1 MLGSPST
8 FLPRALF
15 SDDETESV
23 AETEAHTETGWDMA
37 GGTVKHAQQLPRY
50 PSDSFSSDE
59 EDGPLHWSGFHAQI
73 EALLRTVQKQ
83 PQNAVPDPAQ
93 HCDVQAPEDQEA
105 VHQSAGNNDGARA
118 AASSV
123 DAEDAASV
131 SSAEELL
138 AYMTGDTATRA
149 TTTPDTVK
157 QKAHS
162 EVYGR
167 PLPSWLFDIAIRG
180 DGGGDASGS
189 RKGLLPSTAAQ
200 DAASGHALQSL
211 EHREDP
217 GGRLATV
224 GSARRKKGVP
234 EWLTS
239 PARPQTDSRLGAMEG
254 LPEAIAHTPF
264 KSLIDE
270 IEANL
275 AAGFASKAS
284 TAFLYSDDAPSQ
296 PGNESLQWFTN
307 ELDKAQEEACLCPG
321 SPGSSLDR
329 MTAAG
334 SSGRQL
340 SAEDAGS
347 RTPSRPLHLLQ
358 EELVEQDF
366 VAAITDASDG
376 VSLGGSPA
384 HWGQQDSP
392 AGGLQAAASFS
403 CPAQQVACE
412 YLPEGGGSPT
422 HSSEAGNAS
431 PVPQQESSTPVPS
444 YRILRPSVSPQSSM
458 PPAAEGAS
466 WPIFVAEPANQENAA
481 PEASN
486 AGACG
491 SDDSRSPVIHMH
503 GGRRVLGELQSN
515 SPLLHGHEKEN
526 CQPSPGIPAL
536 EDSAAQTK
544 DTMPQ
549 PEKDRLTAVYAQIDA
564 LSRDLRGTHD
574 ELEQLRH
581 AEAQLQGIYEELAQP
596 DAGPAGM
603 AQNSMGVRPAAEWS
617 LKLSPQQVKELE
629 DAKQLLAQRLEVLTA
644 ELADKDAR
652 LAHITAQLHQAKE
665 QLAAKQREAGVLL
678 GENLGLQDILTEA
691 GADAAAMAAQLAA
704 LEAQLERSQAR
715 VQEVETQ
722 LADREAELAQCRWH
736 LLRTEQLLEKARQA
750 AAVKTPANTAAS
762 ATAQLQKAGATVDGF
777 GPQEEFTFP
786 SGDAA
791 GAASRP
797 RPSSA
802 EELSRAMVTPPVAE
816 RRAADR
822 EGSVGLTPPFT
833 PFMDDPTRRPGLAFH
848 NGKSPAWAAATPVLR
863 PFAAQRPG
871 SSAGGRSAWDVPS
884 PSPMGASSASN
895 AALASVL
902 AAIRARET
910 GDDRQTGENVRSEQ
924 SSLPN
929 TPLAS
934 VLRRMNSSKNRS
946 METAA

>member
-1 MLGSPST
+1 MLGSPSN

-23 AETEAHTETGWDMA
+23 AETEEHTDAGWDMA
-37 GGTVKHAQQLPRY
+37 GGAVKNAQQLPRY

-83 PQNAVPDPAQ
+83 PQDTVPDPAQ
-93 HCDVQAPEDQEA
+93 HSDTQAAEVQEA
-105 VHQSAGNNDGARA
+105 FCHDSGNNDGEAT
-118 AASSV
+118 SSV
-123 DAEDAASV
+123 DADGAASD

-138 AYMTGDTATRA
+138 AYMTGNTATRA
-149 TTTPDTVK
+149 TTTPDTMK
-157 QKAHS
+157 QKPHS

-167 PLPSWLFDIAIRG
+167 PLPSWLFDIATRG
-180 DGGGDASGS
+180 NDSDASGS
-189 RKGLLPSTAAQ
+189 QQGLLPSGAIQ
-200 DAASGHALQSL
+200 GAASGHAAQSL
-211 EHREDP
+211 DHREGP
-217 GGRLATV
+217 GRHSANV
-224 GSARRKKGVP
+224 GSARKKNGVP

-239 PARPQTDSRLGAMEG
+239 PAQPDRNSRLNAPGL
-254 LPEAIAHTPF
+254 LPEAVSHTPF

-284 TAFLYSDDAPSQ
+284 TAFLYSDDAHGQ
-296 PGNESLQWFTN
+296 PGNEGLQWFTN
-307 ELDKAQEEACLCPG
+307 ELAKAQEEACLRPG
-321 SPGSSLDR
+321 SPGSSLDHV
-329 MTAAG
+329 TAAG
-334 SSGRQL
+334 SSGGQTP
-340 SAEDAGS
+340 AEDAGS
-347 RTPSRPLHLLQ
+347 RTPSRLLQVLQ
-358 EELVEQDF
+358 EELMELDS
-366 VAAITDASDG
+366 VAALTDAGGGDW

-392 AGGLQAAASFS
+392 GGRIEAPFS
-403 CPAQQVACE
+403 CPAQQVARTE
-412 YLPEGGGSPT
+412 LSEDGGSPT
-422 HSSEAGNAS
+422 DWSEAGTAS
-431 PVPQQESSTPVPS
+431 PVPQQESGTPVPS
-444 YRILRPSVSPQSSM
+444 YRILRPSVSPQSSIWV
-458 PPAAEGAS
+458 PPAPEVAS
-466 WPIFVAEPANQENAA
+466 WPIFGALPAGQETAT
-481 PEASN
+481 PESSK

-491 SDDSRSPVIHMH
+491 SNDSRSPVIHMH

-515 SPLLHGHEKEN
+515 SPLLHGREKEN
-526 CQPSPGIPAL
+526 CQPSPGLPVL
-536 EDSAAQTK
+536 EDIAAQAET
-544 DTMPQ
+544 TVPQ
-549 PEKDRLTAVYAQIDA
+549 PEEDRLTAVYAQIDA

-581 AEAQLQGIYEELAQP
+581 AEAQLQGIYEEFAQP
-596 DAGPAGM
+596 DASVAGM
-603 AQNSMGVRPAAEWS
+603 TQNSMGARPAAEWS
-617 LKLSPQQVKELE
+617 LKISPQQVRELE
-629 DAKQLLAQRLEVLTA
+629 DAKQVLAQRLEVLTA

-652 LAHITAQLHQAKE
+652 LAHITAQLHHARE

-736 LLRTEQLLEKARQA
+736 LVRTEQLLEKARQA
-750 AAVKTPANTAAS
+750 AAVKTPAHTAAS
-762 ATAQLQKAGATVDGF
+762 ATAQPQKAGATVNEF
-777 GPQEEFTFP
+777 GAQEEFTFP
-786 SGDAA
+786 SGDAT

-816 RRAADR
+816 RRAAGR

-833 PFMDDPTRRPGLAFH
+833 PFTDNPTRRPGLAFH

-863 PFAAQRPG
+863 PFVAHRPG
-871 SSAGGRSAWDVPS
+871 SGTGGRSAWDVPS
-884 PSPMGASSASN
+884 PSPMGASSVSN

-902 AAIRARET
+902 AAIRAREF

-924 SSLPN
+924 QNLPI

-934 VLRRMNSSKNRS
+934 VLRRMQGSRNTS
-946 METAA
+946 METAS